1 MEIFYWQDYKKR
13 EVDFVIKQGKN
24 INMLIQACT
33 DIDDFKTKEREVTSL
48 VKAAE
53 ELDCKNLVVLTLYY
67 DGEEKSKGKKIVYKS
82 LWKWLIGA

>member
-33 DIDDFKTKEREVTSL
+33 DIDDFKTKEIQPL
-48 VKAAE
+48 H
-53 ELDCKNLVVLTLYY
+53 
-67 DGEEKSKGKKIVYKS
+67 
-82 LWKWLIGA
+82 